1 MLIVTSHLFEERQ
14 PRELLGLSQCD
25 TRYKVFSLKFLY
37 QCVTDGYLLAAYCDG
52 KRVLNIGQN
61 YVNKPLTKFGVSW

>member
-14 PRELLGLSQCD
+14 ARELLGLSQCD
-25 TRYKVFSLKFLY
+25 TLWSP
-37 QCVTDGYLLAAYCDG
+37 QETDLLHVITQARHILLSCDG